1 MARPYPVCLVAY
13 AVGDYFVIKE
23 KPEDVANI
31 AASHGW
37 IVPARDSQFPT
48 WTPKGTEQS
57 NPRRVA
63 DHGDQ

>member
-31 AASHGW
+31 AAQHGW
-37 IVPARDSQFPT
+37 IVLARDSEIPYGQPAIE
-48 WTPKGTEQS
+48 PAQR
-57 NPRRVA
+57 NPARRT
-63 DHGDQ
+63 DP